1 MKRLLLIIGTAA
13 FLAQVCIQLYS
24 RYFNPDVAFFLKV
37 AKASDQWAEQI
48 GFRDKPVYIL
58 AGGSEARSGI
68 DPEIMLNEFG
78 IPMINAAEGAGYGVM
93 ANTTMACRYLKQG
106 DTLILSLLSTN
117 PGNYPPTADGLKL
130 AAFCMGSKTFSTP
143 FIQFSP
149 QNLKKIL
156 IGNATSMFVAAT
168 RALIPGKPLYKYNA
182 RTVIHPSGW
191 MEIQYRDMVRYIPH
205 KFDRPNQLNDFQKEQ
220 SITQFLSTLS
230 EYTRMKGV
238 NLVISLPWACRD
250 EMAREQSAL
259 TALRLTEMGMKV
271 LKDPHLGCQPDSA
284 LYADMA
290 VHLNAT
296 GSRMAT
302 GSMAKAL
309 QTESY
314 WTEQELEEILKE
326 YHRDK
331 TGNYSHSPNSLP
343 QP

>member
-24 RYFNPDVAFFLKV
+24 RFLNPDVTFFLKA
-37 AKASDQWAEQI
+37 AKVSDEWAGQI
-48 GFRDKPVYIL
+48 GAKEKPAYIL

-78 IPMINAAEGAGYGVM
+78 IPMINAAEGAGYGIM
-93 ANTTMACRYLKQG
+93 ANTVMACRHLKPG
-106 DTLILSLLSTN
+106 DTLILSFVSID
-117 PGNYPPTADGLKL
+117 PDNYPPTADGLKL

-149 QNLKKIL
+149 QTLKNLL
-156 IGNATSMFVAAT
+156 AGNAPSMFTAAT
-168 RALIPGKPLYKYNA
+168 KAIIPGKPLYKYNE
-182 RTVIHPSGW
+182 RTIIHPSGW
-191 MEIQYRDMVRYIPH
+191 MDIQYRDMVGHPPC
-205 KFDRPNQLNDFQKEQ
+205 KFDRPNRLKDFQKEQ
-220 SITQFLSTLS
+220 SITQFLSTLT

-238 NLVISLPWACRD
+238 NLVISFPWVFYN

-284 LYADMA
+284 LYADTA
-290 VHLNAT
+290 FHLNAT
-296 GSRMAT
+296 GARMAT
-302 GSMAKAL
+302 ESMAKAL
-309 QTESY
+309 QNESY

-331 TGNYSHSPNSLP
+331 TGNYSHSPSSLP